1 MGFPKVKSL
10 LCLNLRTGTFLIAGL
25 SLIGNMGCCLFF
37 LYTLVID
44 LRVMEVRF
52 GNILTLLVDTSSD
65 LFYTVTQVER
75 QTPPV
80 MGTISWSTGVGL
92 SIVGM
97 TTSSLLIH
105 GIRTF
110 SWIFFV
116 FWLVWDCLC
125 LTFNIFILVADVAQ
139 AFNSTD
145 FEVGSHQF
153 YLIVGNLGGIMIGS
167 YFWIVV
173 NSMRRE
179 MKSCRMEDNSLLIP
193 ESAR

>member
-1 MGFPKVKSL
+1 
-10 LCLNLRTGTFLIAGL
+10 
-25 SLIGNMGCCLFF
+25 
-37 LYTLVID
+37 
-44 LRVMEVRF
+44 
-52 GNILTLLVDTSSD
+52 
-65 LFYTVTQVER
+65 
-75 QTPPV
+75 

-105 GIRTF
+105 GIRTS

-153 YLIVGNLGGIMIGS
+153 YLIVGNLGGILLGS

-179 MKSCRMEDNSLLIP
+179 MKSCRLEDNSLLIP
-193 ESAR
+193 ESVR

>member
-1 MGFPKVKSL
+1 
-10 LCLNLRTGTFLIAGL
+10 
-25 SLIGNMGCCLFF
+25 
-37 LYTLVID
+37 
-44 LRVMEVRF
+44 
-52 GNILTLLVDTSSD
+52 
-65 LFYTVTQVER
+65 
-75 QTPPV
+75 

-116 FWLVWDCLC
+116 FWLVWDSHC

-139 AFNSTD
+139 AVNSTD
-145 FEVGSHQF
+145 IEVGSHQF

-167 YFWIVV
+167 FFWIVV

>member
-25 SLIGNMGCCLFF
+25 SLIGNMGCFLFF

-44 LRVMEVRF
+44 LRVMEVTF

-92 SIVGM
+92 SIAGM

-105 GIRTF
+105 GIRTS

-125 LTFNIFILVADVAQ
+125 LTFNIFIFVGDVAQ
-139 AFNSTD
+139 AFNGTD

-153 YLIVGNLGGIMIGS
+153 YLIVGNLGGIMLGS

-179 MKSCRMEDNSLLIP
+179 VKSCRMEDTSLLITTN
-193 ESAR
+193 

>member
-1 MGFPKVKSL
+1 ME
-10 LCLNLRTGTFLIAGL
+10 IL
-25 SLIGNMGCCLFF
+25 SL
-37 LYTLVID
+37 YW
-44 LRVMEVRF
+44 
-52 GNILTLLVDTSSD
+52 LTHLQTC
-65 LFYTVTQVER
+65 FTQVER

-179 MKSCRMEDNSLLIP
+179 MKSSRMEDNSLLIP
-193 ESAR
+193 ESVR